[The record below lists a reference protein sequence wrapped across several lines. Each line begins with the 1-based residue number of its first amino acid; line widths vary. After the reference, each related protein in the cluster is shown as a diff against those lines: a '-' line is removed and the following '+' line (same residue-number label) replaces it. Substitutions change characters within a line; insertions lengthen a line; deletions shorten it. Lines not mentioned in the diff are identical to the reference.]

1 MDRMK
6 SIDQYIEETGDWRVT
21 LQKIRRLALST
32 GMEETMKGGRPV
44 YTHQKKNIVGMAAFK
59 QHAGVWFFQG
69 ALLDD
74 PEKRLVNA
82 QEGKTQAMRQ
92 WRITDPNDV
101 DEGTLLNYM
110 KEAMRLQEKGRR
122 VATKAKRQEVPPEL
136 LTALA
141 ESPELETAFK
151 NLRPGQQREY
161 SEYIET
167 AKRAE
172 TKSNRIDRITPMIM
186 AGVGLNDKY
195 R

>member
-32 GMEETMKGGRPV
+32 GMEETMKWGRPV